1 MDNRPPNNHK
11 RTSGMTLSLTDGF
24 ILAGTSV
31 LVWWMHWNGNEMWWI
46 IVAVLGHFFLFCN
59 VFRIRRALELW
70 WAAVFVINVG
80 FWLAQGRTGWWP
92 AMICQVPVTLVVI
105 LLQMRSPWYHG
116 VGARWINRRL
126 DDYLNDRL

>member
-1 MDNRPPNNHK
+1 
-11 RTSGMTLSLTDGF
+11 
-24 ILAGTSV
+24 
-31 LVWWMHWNGNEMWWI
+31 
-46 IVAVLGHFFLFCN
+46 
-59 VFRIRRALELW
+59 
-70 WAAVFVINVG
+70 VINVG